1 MGWDFVD
8 TGFKVVLSATVPDV
22 VREHVRGDVD
32 NFLRAHGLARSDVTH
47 WVAHTGGPKVLKAF
61 EEALELPPDALKRSW
76 RSLREVGNLSS
87 ASVLFVLSELMSSG
101 DARPGDLG
109 LMIAMGPGF
118 CAELVLLRW

>member
-1 MGWDFVD
+1 M
-8 TGFKVVLSATVPDV
+8 
-22 VREHVRGDVD
+22 
-32 NFLRAHGLARSDVTH
+32 
-47 WVAHTGGPKVLKAF
+47 LKAF
-61 EEALELPPDALKRSW
+61 EEALELPPDALERSW